1 MCQSVHSSYVSVD
14 GMLCYDY
21 AGNQSL
27 RCEKTSS
34 EDNVKM
40 VVSIKDGNEVGN
52 DDGVVGGEDDDEDG
66 GWWGGAWGWW

>member
-1 MCQSVHSSYVSVD
+1 MR
-14 GMLCYDY
+14 
-21 AGNQSL
+21 SL

-66 GWWGGAWGWW
+66 GLVVGLVVWMMMRMVII